1 MSNNNSTLVTKPKE
15 PPPGS
20 NPGPGPGHP
29 GGTTPE
35 SSIVD
40 KLSDDVK
47 SWKEETRQELFKR
60 SISESPDLISIS
72 SNRDVL
78 GGSTANLTV
87 ASAAS
92 AAGASG
98 GGSSSNKV
106 AATGKFG
113 STFSIVKHKRVELT
127 TYSDERY

>member
-1 MSNNNSTLVTKPKE
+1 MSNNNSTVVAKPKE
-15 PPPGS
+15 PPGS
-20 NPGPGPGHP
+20 NPGPGPG
-29 GGTTPE
+29 GTPE

-60 SISESPDLISIS
+60 SISESPDLVSIS

-92 AAGASG
+92 G
-98 GGSSSNKV
+98 GPSSNKV

-127 TYSDERY
+127 TYSDER